1 MTATAFAML
10 LRLALSRR
18 GLMSGVIRIRKEDYF
33 FTLSQRGLIRNLSVL
48 RLGPLSRPYGR
59 VLRVFQNEKHGG
71 LLRFFFMFI
80 QTPCS
85 HTMFYL
91 TFRCFFAIIN
101 NDKSSGYLLD
111 RKGYFMYILRLFYMP
126 EKTVVL
132 PLAHSDVL
140 QGIFYSFLSADPTL
154 AKEIHD
160 KPPQNG
166 KQYKFF
172 CFSDFRGRHA
182 VRDGRLYFEGPFSWE
197 LRSADERILKAAE
210 ACAET
215 ICVKGVNCR
224 LVSAE
229 RLSRT
234 CFSDSVEI
242 TMVTPLAVYETRTN
256 GYRRFFSPD
265 EEEFCRNTEKNL
277 ICKYEAF
284 YGAQPDG
291 PVSLEPVS
299 VKPKDKCVTKY
310 KGWYLTGYYGRYRLR
325 APKKVIDFA
334 YHTGL
339 GVKNSAGFGLFQ
351 F

>member
-1 MTATAFAML
+1 MKTALTKEFARCIM
-10 LRLALSRR
+10 
-18 GLMSGVIRIRKEDYF
+18 INRI
-33 FTLSQRGLIRNLSVL
+33 LSQWGLISDDRNRFCHVAAPCLIPQGIDVRCNTHPQR
-48 RLGPLSRPYGR
+48 RLLLYLIPKGIDTQSFRSSARATFPTVRR

-140 QGIFYSFLSADPTL
+140 QGIFYSFLSADPAL

-182 VRDGRLYFEGPFSWE
+182 VREGRLYFEPPRE
-197 LRSADERILKAAE
+197 RS
-210 ACAET
+210 
-215 ICVKGVNCR
+215 
-224 LVSAE
+224 
-229 RLSRT
+229 
-234 CFSDSVEI
+234 
-242 TMVTPLAVYETRTN
+242 
-256 GYRRFFSPD
+256 
-265 EEEFCRNTEKNL
+265 
-277 ICKYEAF
+277 
-284 YGAQPDG
+284 
-291 PVSLEPVS
+291 
-299 VKPKDKCVTKY
+299 
-310 KGWYLTGYYGRYRLR
+310 
-325 APKKVIDFA
+325 
-334 YHTGL
+334 
-339 GVKNSAGFGLFQ
+339 
-351 F
+351 